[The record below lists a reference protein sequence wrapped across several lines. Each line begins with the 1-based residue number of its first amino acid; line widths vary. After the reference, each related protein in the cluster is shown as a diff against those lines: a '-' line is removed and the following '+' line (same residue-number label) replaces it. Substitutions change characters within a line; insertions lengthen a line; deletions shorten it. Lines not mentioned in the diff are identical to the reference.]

1 MHELAVMNYLLE
13 SVVAQA
19 EQAGASKVL
28 AINLVI
34 GERASVFDDSL
45 LFYFDL
51 LTPDTLAAGA
61 QLHVRRT
68 AMSFHCAR
76 CERDYNP
83 VGDTF
88 SCPGCGTVGQVT
100 ADGTELLIESIEI
113 ET

>member
-1 MHELAVMNYLLE
+1 MHELAVMSYLLE
-13 SVVAQA
+13 SVEEQA
-19 EQAGASKVL
+19 RRAGASKVL

-61 QLHVRRT
+61 HLNVRRT
-68 AMSFHCAR
+68 AMSFHCAA
-76 CERDYNP
+76 CERDYSP

-88 SCPGCGTVGQVT
+88 SCPTCGVVGQVT
-100 ADGTELLIESIEI
+100 DDGTEMLIESIEI
-113 ET
+113 ES

>member
-1 MHELAVMNYLLE
+1 MHELGVMSYLLK
-13 SVVAQA
+13 SVLAQA
-19 EQAGASKVL
+19 EQAGATQVL

-34 GERASVFDDSL
+34 GERSSVFDDSL
-45 LFYFDL
+45 LFYFDM

-68 AMSFHCAR
+68 AMSFHCAP
-76 CERDYNP
+76 CDRDYHP

-88 SCPGCGTVGQVT
+88 SCPNCGVVGQVT
-100 ADGTELLIESIEI
+100 DDGTELLIESIEI